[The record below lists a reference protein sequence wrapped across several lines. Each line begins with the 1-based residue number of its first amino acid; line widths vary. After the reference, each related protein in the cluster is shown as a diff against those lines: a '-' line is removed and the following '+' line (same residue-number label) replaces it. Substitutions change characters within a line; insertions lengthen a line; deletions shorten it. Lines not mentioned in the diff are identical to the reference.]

1 MVKVLIAD
9 DFEIIRALIRYVL
22 LKAGDVEILAMASN
36 GQEAVHEAITYCP
49 DVAVLDISMPVMD
62 GLEAAKQ
69 MSEKC
74 PNTRVLMVS
83 MHRTPYHLQRSME
96 AGASGYVLKDDMGYE
111 LAIAVHSLYQGN
123 RYFSK
128 HVAELAKLYIK

>member
-1 MVKVLIAD
+1 LVRVLIAD

-22 LKAGDVEILAMASN
+22 LKAGDMEILAMASN
-36 GQEAVHEAITYCP
+36 GQEAVHEAITHCP
-49 DVAVLDISMPVMD
+49 DVAVLDISMPTMD
-62 GLEAAKQ
+62 GFEAAKQ
-69 MSEKC
+69 ISEKC

-83 MHRTPYHLQRSME
+83 MHLTPYHLQRSME

-111 LAIAVHSLYQGN
+111 LAIAVRSLHQGN